1 MLLSAVEK
9 NEQRISRFTDE
20 FRALPAARASP
31 VGSLR
36 RRKGAS
42 ELTIDRAGGVSIVAE
57 VHGAQHS
64 LTKRIRAVKRP
75 DCIGKRKMRGEPQIT
90 PISQIGRESYTGF
103 RATLLYRRNCADI
116 NSSACSNLCNRCNLR
131 FRSLSE
137 PNQH

>member
-20 FRALPAARASP
+20 FAHCQPLEP
-31 VGSLR
+31 VLWDPFEAV
-36 RRKGAS
+36 KGAS

-75 DCIGKRKMRGEPQIT
+75 ECIGKRKMRGEPQIT